1 MDHVF
6 ADILSL
12 EGALSAA
19 VMALV
24 GAVVF
29 MFGLFRSAYQSLE
42 ARLGSAYSVIE
53 RRLDECEKDRND
65 LWKKIAFLEGQDAAR
80 CSRDD
85 CPLKQQ

>member
-19 VMALV
+19 VVALV

-29 MFGLFRSAYQSLE
+29 MFGLFRAAYQSLE
-42 ARLGSAYSVIE
+42 ARLGAAYNVIE
-53 RRLDECEKDRND
+53 KRLDECERDRND
-65 LWKKIAFLEGQDAAR
+65 LWKRIAFLEGQDATN

-85 CPLKQQ
+85 CPLKQV